1 MKKLVAVILAL
12 VLALSMTAALAEIVN
27 PLSPMI
33 DVNRLEGRYVLAS
46 ITGVENGKIEY
57 TLFEPERYAKADLE
71 KLQKGDILVSDG
83 QEVLVATIS
92 LDNET
97 CTINAGL
104 EDEVWMQANSFG
116 EYLISLDDDFHPL
129 INLGTFT
136 QEVNE
141 YIPFLDNIDPATG
154 EMLDLPTVHSGKEFV
169 ETMASDPIGF
179 DKDNTWL
186 LFGASNYIQ
195 MIVRVYSVSQ

>member
-1 MKKLVAVILAL
+1 MKKLVAVVLAL
-12 VLALSMTAALAEIVN
+12 VLALSVTAALAEIVN

-46 ITGVENGKIEY
+46 VKSAGDGNIEY

-71 KLQKGDILVSDG
+71 KLQKDDILVSGG
-83 QEVLVATIS
+83 QEVVVMTVS
-92 LDNET
+92 LADDT

-104 EDEVWMQANSFG
+104 EDEVWMQANEFG
-116 EYLISLDDDFHPL
+116 EYLVSLDDDFHPL

-154 EMLDLPTVHSGKEFV
+154 DMLDLPTVHSGKEFV

-179 DKDNTWL
+179 DKENTWL

-195 MIVRVYSVSQ
+195 MIVRVFSVSQ

>member
-1 MKKLVAVILAL
+1 MKKLVAVVLAMM
-12 VLALSMTAALAEIVN
+12 LALSVTAALAEIVN
-27 PLSPMI
+27 PMSPRI
-33 DVNRLEGRYVLAS
+33 DVNRLEGCYVLAS
-46 ITGVENGKIEY
+46 VSDAGNGKIEY

-71 KLQKGDILVSDG
+71 KLQKDDILVSGG
-83 QEVLVATIS
+83 QEVVVMTIS
-92 LDNET
+92 LSENE

-104 EDEVWMQANSFG
+104 EDEVWMQSNGFG
-116 EYLISLDDDFHPL
+116 EYMVSLDDDFHPL
-129 INLGTFT
+129 VNLGTFT

-154 EMLDLPTVHSGKEFV
+154 DMLDLPTVHSGKEFV

-186 LFGASNYIQ
+186 LFGTSNYIQ
-195 MIVRVYSVSQ
+195 MIVRVFSVSQ